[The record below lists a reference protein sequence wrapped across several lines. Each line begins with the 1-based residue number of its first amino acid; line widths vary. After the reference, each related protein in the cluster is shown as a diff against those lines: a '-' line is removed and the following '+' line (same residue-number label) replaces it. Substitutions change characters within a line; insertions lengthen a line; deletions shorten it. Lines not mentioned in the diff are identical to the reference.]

1 MGNNQRKIKDGPLV
15 NSWIWLF
22 SLYSNGVGIMKKNK
36 KKKVKA
42 MSFSEIL
49 AKVQYWVELNSKE
62 KTAKN

>member
-1 MGNNQRKIKDGPLV
+1 MDLF
-15 NSWIWLF
+15 WIFIF

-36 KKKVKA
+36 KKKVKP